1 VKTPKISEYMTKDP
15 IFLYV
20 PGTRRDA
27 MKVFVDKTISGVP
40 VLREND
46 DKLVGI
52 VTRADVFA
60 KPTEEQLAMIMHTN
74 PVTCNCDCTLDVSAR
89 RMIDNNIHRLPVL
102 DDDDALVGVISPLDI
117 LPYIEDLDLDQ
128 TVDTV
133 MSRDVV
139 PLHRLMP
146 ANVALEIMNLT
157 GAKALPVLLD
167 DATVGGL
174 VTDRDIYAQVSI
186 DTKMVE
192 SEFGPE
198 TEEDHWTWDSLRNVM
213 KFYYDTGKVE
223 IPSIPI
229 EEFMVTEPK
238 TVQELTSVSRAAYL
252 MHRGRFNQL
261 PVVDAKRYLAGMVY
275 DLDILSVL
283 TD

>member
-1 VKTPKISEYMTKDP
+1 MKTPKISEYMTADP
-15 IFLYV
+15 IVLYV

-40 VLREND
+40 VLRETD

-52 VTRADVFA
+52 VTRANIFA
-60 KPTEEQLAMIMHTN
+60 KPHEEQLAMIMRTK
-74 PVTCNCDCTLDVSAR
+74 PITCRRDHKLDVGAR
-89 RMIDNNIHRLPVL
+89 LMMDNNIHRLPVV
-102 DDDDALVGVISPLDI
+102 DDDEALVGIISPQDI
-117 LPYIEDLDLDQ
+117 LPFIDDLDLDQ

-133 MSRDVV
+133 MRRDVV

-146 ANVALEIMNLT
+146 AKVALEIMNLT
-157 GAKALPVLLD
+157 GAKALPVLMD

-186 DTKMVE
+186 DSKTVE

-198 TEEDHWTWDSLRNVM
+198 TEDDHWTWDSLRNVM

-223 IPSIPI
+223 IPRIPI
-229 EEFMVTEPK
+229 EEFMVTEPE
-238 TVQELTSVSRAAYL
+238 TVQELTSVSRAANL
-252 MHRGRFNQL
+252 MHRGRYNQL
-261 PVVDAKRYLAGMVY
+261 PVVDPQDHLAGMVY
-275 DLDILSVL
+275 DLDVLSVL
-283 TD
+283 ID